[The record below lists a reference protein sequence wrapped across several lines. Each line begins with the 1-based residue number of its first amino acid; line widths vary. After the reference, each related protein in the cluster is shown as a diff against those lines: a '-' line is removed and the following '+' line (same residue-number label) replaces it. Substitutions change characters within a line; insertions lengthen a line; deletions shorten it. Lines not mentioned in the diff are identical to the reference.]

1 MKNPSK
7 QFTDYDLLMVY
18 LNECEDK
25 QLQQQILSSASAC
38 KRLEQLEKD
47 MNNIETS
54 INPIQDDSEYGHQL
68 WNKISNK
75 LHEPTKQ
82 SLFEKIKL
90 KLLAPQFSF
99 AGLAAVFVAS
109 LTFYMLGANQNVP
122 ITEENTISNQLLAQN
137 IQFHL
142 AQSDIFL
149 TQVSNMP
156 EQSQT
161 PMMLST
167 ARHLLSSN
175 RIFKSAMKNNRSTN
189 KSTNNQHINQLLIEL
204 EQVLTE
210 ISNSSPDKKQ
220 QQIHDFTNNKL
231 LYKVKSIN
239 QKLKNN
245 NTLI

>member
-1 MKNPSK
+1 
-7 QFTDYDLLMVY
+7 MVY

-25 QLQQQILSSASAC
+25 QLQQQILASASAC
-38 KRLEQLEKD
+38 KRLEQLEQD
-47 MNNIETS
+47 MKNIETS
-54 INPIQDDSEYGHQL
+54 LDPIETDKDYGHQL

-75 LHEPTKQ
+75 LHNPEKL

-90 KLLAPQFSF
+90 KLFAPQFSF

-109 LTFYMLGANQNVP
+109 LTFYMLGANQNSPV
-122 ITEENTISNQLLAQN
+122 TEVNNVSNQLLAQN

-156 EQSQT
+156 EQSQS
-161 PMMLST
+161 PMMLNT

-175 RIFKSAMKNNRSTN
+175 RIFKSAMVSNQ
-189 KSTNNQHINQLLIEL
+189 STNNQHINQLLLEL
-204 EQVLTE
+204 DQVLTE
-210 ISNSSPDKKQ
+210 ISNSSPDNKQ
-220 QQIHDFTNNKL
+220 QMYEFTNDKL

-239 QKLKNN
+239 QQLKNN

>member
-1 MKNPSK
+1 MKNSTT

-25 QLQQQILSSASAC
+25 HLQQQILSSASAC

-47 MNNIETS
+47 MNSIETA
-54 INPIQDDSEYGHQL
+54 IEPIQDDSDYGHQL

-75 LHEPTKQ
+75 LQQPEKL
-82 SLFEKIKL
+82 SFLEKIKL
-90 KLLAPQFSF
+90 KIFAPQFSL

-109 LTFYMLGANQNVP
+109 LTFYILGANQNIPV
-122 ITEENTISNQLLAQN
+122 TQENNISNQLLAQN

-156 EQSQT
+156 EQSQS
-161 PMMLST
+161 PMMLNT

-175 RIFKSAMKNNRSTN
+175 RIFKSAIENN
-189 KSTNNQHINQLLIEL
+189 KSNNNKHINQLLIQL
-204 EQVLTE
+204 DQVLTE
-210 ISNSSPDKKQ
+210 LSNSSPDKKQ
-220 QQIHDFTNNKL
+220 QQMHDFTSDQL